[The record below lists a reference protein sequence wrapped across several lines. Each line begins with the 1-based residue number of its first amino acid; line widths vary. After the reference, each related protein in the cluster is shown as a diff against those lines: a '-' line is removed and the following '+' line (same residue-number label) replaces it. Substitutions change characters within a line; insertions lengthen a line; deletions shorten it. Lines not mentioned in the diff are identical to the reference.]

1 MINLVRL
8 KNYRIFKKYNQMLDF
23 FEDFV
28 DYVVDLFN

>member
-8 KNYRIFKKYNQMLDF
+8 KNYRICKKYNQMLDF

-28 DYVVDLFN
+28 DCDVDSFY